1 MPDFRCQPAIPAKGA
16 GVTPSAPPPPVNQSM
31 RRIGLV
37 FLLALLGACGYIP
50 HPPASL
56 PEGRQVYRDEVQYLG
71 RDYLL
76 SPGDEIEVTYHVNV
90 ELQDQYRI
98 AIGDQ
103 MRVEFFN
110 HPQLD
115 RTLDVRPDGQVTV
128 PYKGD
133 VMAVGLTP
141 QELARKINETYADF
155 LRHPKSTVTLVR
167 YGQRIRELKDSI
179 KTATRGQ
186 SRLTLIGPDG
196 RATMPLV
203 APVMVGGKTIEQ
215 AEREINAAYAKVIP
229 GMRTS
234 TTLLSAKGNIIYIFG
249 AVGKPGYYELKGPTT
264 VLQSVAIAG
273 GFSAGAES
281 SSTLL
286 ITRDEE
292 NHAVGR
298 LIDLANILS
307 TGNIGTDTLLR
318 QADVVFV
325 PNTRLSQAAVAG
337 EFIRR
342 MIPIDLGIT
351 YGLNQQVLPAIRF

>member
-1 MPDFRCQPAIPAKGA
+1 MKLFSLLLQKKNSFAQTNP
-16 GVTPSAPPPPVNQSM
+16 
-31 RRIGLV
+31 
-37 FLLALLGACGYIP
+37 LLAACALLWLFVLGACSHIP
-50 HPPASL
+50 HPAASL
-56 PEGRQVYRDEVQYLG
+56 PEGKQVFREEVQYLG

-90 ELQDQYRI
+90 ELQEQYRI

-103 MRVEFFN
+103 MRVEFYN

-115 RTLDVRPDGQVTV
+115 RTLDVRPDGNITV

-133 VMAVGLTP
+133 VMAVGLAP
-141 QELARKINETYADF
+141 GELAKKIDDVYSDF
-155 LRHPKSTVTLVR
+155 LRHPKCTVTLVR

-179 KTATRGQ
+179 KTASRGQ
-186 SRLTLIGPDG
+186 SRLTLVGPDG
-196 RATMPLV
+196 RASMPLV
-203 APVMVGGKTIEQ
+203 PPIMVGGKTIEQ
-215 AEREINAAYAKVIP
+215 AEREINATYGKIIP

-234 TTLLSAKGNIIYIFG
+234 ATLLSAKGNIVYVFG

-264 VLQSVAIAG
+264 VLQSIAMAG
-273 GFSAGAES
+273 GFLAGAES
-281 SSTLL
+281 SSTLM

-298 LIDLANILS
+298 LIDLASILS
-307 TGNIGTDTLLR
+307 TGNIGQDTLLR
-318 QADVVFV
+318 QADVIFV
-325 PNTRLSQAAVAG
+325 PNSRLSQAAMAG

-351 YGLNQQVLPAIRF
+351 YGLNQQVLPSLRF